1 MPDKFTSLL
10 EKYSAPLTA
19 VISFIIYL
27 FTIAPGVIQIDSGEL
42 AAVQSTLG
50 IAHPTGYPLF
60 TIVGYLFLL
69 LPLPFTKIFSANL
82 LAAIWCS
89 AGIGFFVKTVQIFL
103 TNILSLPVA
112 EKKSKNK
119 KRQSVETA
127 APVSTVVITISSIT
141 AGFILALNKTYWMQ
155 STSVEVYSLQ
165 TFLFSLILFTSVK
178 IYYSQEHKL
187 TDWIYAALCFALGF
201 SNHMTTLL
209 VIPFT
214 AILFFNKEKFNSRSL
229 KKIGAGLLVSFPA
242 LILFYSYLPLR
253 ASGNPVINWGN
264 PINWENIFR
273 HVSGKQYQVW
283 LFSST
288 ESAKKQLTYFLENL
302 PAEFSYLGL
311 LIALIGLIQLLKL
324 SKKMFW
330 TLLATFV
337 FAVGYS
343 INYDIV
349 DIDSYFLLP
358 YMIVAIFAAFGVY
371 KIADYSHRKSS
382 SLVQL
387 FLAPI
392 IFVIIPIAVTA
403 DKVNQS
409 GQFAFEDYTKSLIN
423 STEKNSIIFSYQW
436 DYFVSP
442 SYYFQHV
449 ENFRKDVTIIDK
461 ELLRRSSYYNQIR
474 TNHPEVIEKLEPEIN
489 NFLNALRPFERD
501 EKFDPDLLEKN
512 YRTIMTKLIS
522 ENYPQRN
529 YYIGFELVQNE
540 MLRGEFSLP
549 EGLQLVPHLF
559 LYKVVKGNEYVE
571 APLPDFTI
579 RFQKERDKYTNFIYT
594 VVGNM
599 LAERAAYE
607 LRFNKTDR
615 TKIYVEKIKK
625 DLPEY
630 QIPAKLLQ
638 IAN

>member
-1 MPDKFTSLL
+1 MPDKFISLL
-10 EKYSAPLTA
+10 ERYSAPLTA

-60 TIVGYLFLL
+60 TITGYLFLL

-89 AGIGFFVKTVQIFL
+89 AGIGFFVKTVQMLL
-103 TNILSLPVA
+103 TNILTELAA

-119 KRQSVETA
+119 KQKIVETA
-127 APVSTVVITISSIT
+127 APVSSIVILISSIT

-155 STSVEVYSLQ
+155 SNSVEVYSLQ
-165 TFLFSLILFTSVK
+165 AFLFSLILFASIK
-178 IYYSQEHKL
+178 IYYSKEDKL
-187 TDWIYAALCFALGF
+187 NDWIYAALFFALGF
-201 SNHMTTLL
+201 SNHMTTFLI
-209 VIPFT
+209 IPFI
-214 AILFFNKEKFNSRSL
+214 AILFFNKEKFNLRSL
-229 KKIGAGLLVSFPA
+229 KKIGTGLLVFIPV

-253 ASGNPVINWGN
+253 ASANPAINWGS
-264 PINWENIFR
+264 PVNWENIFR
-273 HVSGKQYQVW
+273 HVSGRQYQVW
-283 LFSST
+283 LFVSAD
-288 ESAKKQLTYFLENL
+288 SAKRQLIYFLENL
-302 PAEFSYLGL
+302 PAEFSYLSL
-311 LIALIGLIQLLKL
+311 LFAAVGSFQLFKL

-330 TLLATFV
+330 TLLVTFV
-337 FAVGYS
+337 FAAGYS

-358 YMIVAIFAAFGVY
+358 YMIVSIFAALGIY
-371 KIADYSHRKSS
+371 KIADYLHLKSAN
-382 SLVQL
+382 LVQL
-387 FLAPI
+387 FSVPI
-392 IFVIIPIAVTA
+392 IFVITPIVVTSG
-403 DKVNQS
+403 KVDQS
-409 GQFAFEDYTKSLIN
+409 GQFTFEDYTKSLIN

-436 DYFVSP
+436 DYFVSS

-449 ENFRKDVTIIDK
+449 ENFRKDVTVIDK
-461 ELLRRSSYYNQIR
+461 ELLRRSWYYNQIK
-474 TNHPEVIEKLEPEIN
+474 TNHSEVIEKLEPDIN
-489 NFLNALRPFERD
+489 NFLNALKPFERD
-501 EKFDPDLLEKN
+501 EKFDPDLLEKY

-540 MLRGEFSLP
+540 MQRGEFSLP
-549 EGLQLVPHLF
+549 EGLQLIPHLF
-559 LYKVVKGNEYVE
+559 LYKVVSGNDYAE
-571 APLPDFTI
+571 APLPNFTI
-579 RFQKERDKYTNFIYT
+579 RFPKERGKYANFIYT

-607 LRFNKTDR
+607 LRFNKIDR
-615 TKIYVEKIKK
+615 AKIYLEKIKK

-630 QIPAKLLQ
+630 QIPAQLAQ
-638 IAN
+638 IVN

>member
-10 EKYSAPLTA
+10 EKYSAPFAA
-19 VISFIIYL
+19 VISFVIYL

-60 TIVGYLFLL
+60 TIAGYLFLL

-89 AGIGFFVKTVQIFL
+89 AGIGFFVKTLQIFL
-103 TNILSLPVA
+103 INILAQPVT

-119 KRQSVETA
+119 KQKIVETA
-127 APVSTVVITISSIT
+127 APVSTIVVVVSSIT
-141 AGFILALNKTYWMQ
+141 AGFILALSKTYWMQ

-165 TFLFSLILFTSVK
+165 AFLFSLILFTSSK
-178 IYYSQEHKL
+178 IFYSKENKL
-187 TDWIYAALCFALGF
+187 TDWIYVALCFALGF

-209 VIPFT
+209 VTPLV
-214 AILFFNKEKFNSRSL
+214 AILFFNREKFTNHTL
-229 KKIGAGLLVSFPA
+229 KKIGAGLLLFVPV

-253 ASGNPVINWGN
+253 ASGNPAINWGN

-273 HVSGKQYQVW
+273 HISGKQYQVW

-311 LIALIGLIQLLKL
+311 LIALVGLIQLFKL

-330 TLLATFV
+330 TLLVTFV

-358 YMIVAIFAAFGVY
+358 YMIVPIFAAFGVY
-371 KIADYSHRKSS
+371 KIADYFYRKSS
-382 SLVQL
+382 SPAQL
-387 FLAPI
+387 FLVPLVFA
-392 IFVIIPIAVTA
+392 IIPIAITA
-403 DKVNQS
+403 DKVSQG
-409 GQFAFEDYTKSLIN
+409 GQYAFEDYTKSLIN

-442 SYYFQHV
+442 SYYFQNV

-461 ELLRRSSYYNQIR
+461 ELLRRSWYYNQIK
-474 TNHPEVIEKLEPEIN
+474 TNHPEVIEKLEPDIN
-489 NFLNALRPFERD
+489 NFLNALKPFERD
-501 EKFDPDLLEKN
+501 EKFDPDLLEKH
-512 YRTIMTKLIS
+512 YRTIMTKLVS

-540 MLRGEFSLP
+540 MQRNEFSLP

-559 LYKVVKGNEYVE
+559 LYKVVKGNDYVE
-571 APLPDFTI
+571 APLPKFRI
-579 RFQKERDKYTNFIYT
+579 RFPKERDKYTNFIYT

-607 LRFNKTDR
+607 LRSSKIER
-615 TKIYVEKIKK
+615 AKIYLERIKK

-630 QIPAKLLQ
+630 QIPAQLLQ